1 MEHLLRD
8 SHQLAFE
15 LQGQRLDPDDRM
27 MRVDIKDFFMS
38 GDAESL
44 VVDACS
50 IIPGGDL
57 RAVAERVAFFLLRNQ
72 LIRSD
77 LLPNRCWRVI
87 KGSGMGLKHSSAL
100 CDAALFAKCE
110 RPFILNKAAAQFFGI
125 KYYRR
130 FKDDMFAIVSNPG
143 KAGAWLHCVRKRCKG
158 TFLFTCESCS
168 RVAVTMLALKV
179 LRGPLGT
186 VLTEPRPLTLDGPIL
201 SITSAHHSSV
211 HRGWPSA
218 LLRNQLGMTSVELR
232 YSVAQRA
239 IERFAKHFASEAVI
253 HGLRCEAQRWQS
265 NNWVSR
271 HTVAKGVTSNSG
283 GDSKI
288 VWLVLP
294 GHPALRGFREIERAL
309 RNLQMDSLWS
319 SAWRSA
325 WQGPAPA
332 IRISWKSCLPHAV
345 SIFQSIGGRIFRP
358 T

>member
-1 MEHLLRD
+1 
-8 SHQLAFE
+8 
-15 LQGQRLDPDDRM
+15 
-27 MRVDIKDFFMS
+27 
-38 GDAESL
+38 
-44 VVDACS
+44 
-50 IIPGGDL
+50 
-57 RAVAERVAFFLLRNQ
+57 
-72 LIRSD
+72 
-77 LLPNRCWRVI
+77 
-87 KGSGMGLKHSSAL
+87 
-100 CDAALFAKCE
+100 
-110 RPFILNKAAAQFFGI
+110 
-125 KYYRR
+125 
-130 FKDDMFAIVSNPG
+130 
-143 KAGAWLHCVRKRCKG
+143 
-158 TFLFTCESCS
+158 
-168 RVAVTMLALKV
+168 MLALKL

-218 LLRNQLGMTSVELR
+218 LLRNQLSMTSVELR

-253 HGLRCEAQRWQS
+253 HGLRCEARRWQC
-265 NNWVSR
+265 NNWISGQ
-271 HTVAKGVTSNSG
+271 TVAKGVTSNSG

-309 RNLQMDSLWS
+309 SNLQMDSLWS

-332 IRISWKSCLPHAV
+332 IRISWKNCLPHAV

>member
-1 MEHLLRD
+1 MDHLLRD

-130 FKDDMFAIVSNPG
+130 FKDDMFAIVTTPG

-158 TFLFTCESCS
+158 TFLINVRKLFKRSCDNVGSETAQGSPWNCSHRASSIDIGWANFEHYLCTSFQCSS
-168 RVAVTMLALKV
+168 RLAF
-179 LRGPLGT
+179 
-186 VLTEPRPLTLDGPIL
+186 
-201 SITSAHHSSV
+201 SIV
-211 HRGWPSA
+211 KE
-218 LLRNQLGMTSVELR
+218 SVE
-232 YSVAQRA
+232 YA
-239 IERFAKHFASEAVI
+239 AV
-253 HGLRCEAQRWQS
+253 L
-265 NNWVSR
+265 
-271 HTVAKGVTSNSG
+271 SG
-283 GDSKI
+283 
-288 VWLVLP
+288 
-294 GHPALRGFREIERAL
+294 
-309 RNLQMDSLWS
+309 
-319 SAWRSA
+319 SACYRKVCKTFCIRS
-325 WQGPAPA
+325 
-332 IRISWKSCLPHAV
+332 CD
-345 SIFQSIGGRIFRP
+345 